1 MIELF
6 DTHAHLNDPSLLKLG
21 AGLFESAA
29 EAQVT
34 RMMAIGIDLKS
45 SLQCVEIAE
54 KNEHV
59 FASAGVHPNSSH
71 QCNEHRWKEVL
82 ELFKRPKVVAI
93 GECGLDCY
101 WDDCPLDI
109 QKQWFVKQIVLSHEN
124 GLPLVVHMRESE
136 QEILDAFAGN
146 HDSGKVHGIM
156 HSFTGSWET
165 AQTCLDYGMYISFA
179 GMVTFKNAQAIR
191 DVAKQVPAD
200 RILIETDA
208 PYLTP
213 EPHRGKR
220 PNHPALVQHTA
231 QCLADLRGQSLE
243 EFAAQTTANALRV
256 FKFADDSI

>member
-1 MIELF
+1 
-6 DTHAHLNDPSLLKLG
+6 
-21 AGLFESAA
+21 
-29 EAQVT
+29 
-34 RMMAIGIDLKS
+34 
-45 SLQCVEIAE
+45 
-54 KNEHV
+54 
-59 FASAGVHPNSSH
+59 
-71 QCNEHRWKEVL
+71 
-82 ELFKRPKVVAI
+82 
-93 GECGLDCY
+93 
-101 WDDCPLDI
+101 
-109 QKQWFVKQIVLSHEN
+109 
-124 GLPLVVHMRESE
+124 
-136 QEILDAFAGN
+136 
-146 HDSGKVHGIM
+146 M